1 MVEFLNELDHMNN
14 FFRRLPLTTKLLLLT
29 LFPILLIVYL
39 SIGIYQE
46 KTRSVQLIQGYIE
59 RISESADIAELISTL
74 QMERR
79 YSFAYALKKDMD
91 SREQMGA
98 QRLVTDLAIK
108 KLDQRNDST
117 LRNFE
122 DYTFL
127 KNLGGIRSAI
137 DSGTSQDVVMQY
149 YTTAIFRLNTLNVVV
164 PVGNNSYLNPVFNDL
179 VTQKIL
185 SEMTTYLGII
195 RSNFYNVLYTKK
207 NMVGTLYGLSGVFD
221 IYKSYEAELL
231 TKASPSFLEEYKSI
245 SQNTALRPT
254 MRYITKTF
262 QKFYFDSLY
271 DAETWWK
278 ISGEGT
284 DQLKNLQQDIIP
296 RVEASMNTIYNKEVL
311 GKQSALAFLVIAVLV
326 VFGIM
331 FYTTQVITQM
341 LTGLNEAA
349 QKIARGI
356 TGVQISNDSHDVIG
370 SLGESISK
378 IDAHNKQLAD
388 AADAIGKGNFNVP
401 FDPRSEDDVLGT
413 AIIRMK
419 DNLRR
424 FTMEIEKSKEQF
436 REVAD
441 SAPVMIWMTDENK
454 ECIFVNKGWLKF
466 TGKIKEQELGYGW
479 IEGMY
484 PDDYT
489 RCAEVFEDAF
499 MQRKEYSLEYR
510 FRREDGE
517 YRWVRETGIPRY
529 SAEGKF
535 EGYIGSCIDV
545 HETKMHE
552 QRKDDFIRMA
562 SHELK
567 TPVTSIKGYVQ
578 LLLTMFRDHETSN
591 ANISSQAI
599 QTSLSTIDKQ
609 IIKLNRLMSELL
621 DLSRIDSGKL
631 ELKMQN
637 FDLVDLVK
645 ETVDDVQQ
653 TTQHQILVNDKADC
667 RFFGDKDRI
676 GQVLLNLLTNA
687 VKYSPKTNS
696 IEVNI
701 NKPSQNIIS
710 ISVKDHGIGIDK
722 KDHEKIF
729 ERFYRVE
736 GKTEQTYPGFGI
748 GLFIASE
755 IINRHNGTISVESE
769 KSKGST
775 FTFTLPIAVN

>member
-1 MVEFLNELDHMNN
+1 MNN

-59 RISESADIAELISTL
+59 RISESADIADLISTL

-91 SREQMGA
+91 SREQMEA
-98 QRLVTDLAIK
+98 QRSATDLAIK

-122 DYTFL
+122 EYTFL
-127 KNLGGIRSAI
+127 KNLKGVRSAI

-149 YTTAIFRLNTLNVVV
+149 YTTAIFRLNTLNIVV

-231 TKASPSFLEEYKSI
+231 TKASPSFLEEYKRI

-254 MRYITKTF
+254 MRYITKSF

-278 ISGEGT
+278 VSGEGT

-356 TGVQISNDSHDVIG
+356 TGVPISNDSHDVIG

-401 FDPRSEDDVLGT
+401 FAPRSEDDVLGT

-466 TGKIKEQELGYGW
+466 TGKVKEQELGYGW

-484 PDDYT
+484 PDDYA
-489 RCAEVFEDAF
+489 RCSEVFEDAF
-499 MQRKEYSLEYR
+499 MQRREYSLEYR

-535 EGYIGSCIDV
+535 EGYIGSCMDV

-578 LLLTMFRDHETSN
+578 LLLTMFRDHDTSD

-599 QTSLSTIDKQ
+599 QTSLATIDKQ

-653 TTQHQILVNDKADC
+653 TTQHQILVKDKADC

-701 NKPSQNIIS
+701 YKPSQNIIS

>member
-1 MVEFLNELDHMNN
+1 MNN

-59 RISESADIAELISTL
+59 RISESADIADLISTL

-98 QRLVTDLAIK
+98 QRLTTDLAIK

-122 DYTFL
+122 EYTFL
-127 KNLGGIRSAI
+127 KNLKGVRSAI

-149 YTTAIFRLNTLNVVV
+149 YTTAIFRLNTLNIVV

-231 TKASPSFLEEYKSI
+231 TKASPSFLEEYKNI

-254 MRYITKTF
+254 MRYISKSF

-278 ISGEGT
+278 VSGEGT

-356 TGVQISNDSHDVIG
+356 TGVPISNDSHDVIG

-466 TGKIKEQELGYGW
+466 TGKVKEQELGYGW
-479 IEGMY
+479 IKGMY
-484 PDDYT
+484 PDDYA
-489 RCAEVFEDAF
+489 RCSEVFEDAF
-499 MQRKEYSLEYR
+499 MQRREYSLEYR

-578 LLLTMFRDHETSN
+578 LLLTMFRDDDTSN

-599 QTSLSTIDKQ
+599 QTSLATIDKQ

-701 NKPSQNIIS
+701 YKPSQNIIS

>member
-1 MVEFLNELDHMNN
+1 MNN

-29 LFPILLIVYL
+29 LVPILLIVYL
-39 SIGIYQE
+39 SIEIYHQ
-46 KTRSVQLIQGYIE
+46 KTRNVKLIQGYIE
-59 RISESADIAELISTL
+59 RIDESADIAELIASL
-74 QMERR
+74 QTECRH
-79 YSFAYALKKDMD
+79 SFAYALTRDIN
-91 SREQMGA
+91 SHTQMET

-122 DYTFL
+122 DYTSL
-127 KNLGGIRSAI
+127 KNLNGVRASI
-137 DSGTSQDVVMQY
+137 DSGTSQDIVMQY

-164 PVGNNSYLNPVFNDL
+164 PAGNNSYLKPVFNDL
-179 VTQKIL
+179 ITQKIL
-185 SEMTTYLGII
+185 SEMATYLGII
-195 RSNFYNVLYTKK
+195 RSNFYNVLYTRK
-207 NMVGTLYGLSGVFD
+207 NMVGILYGLSGIFD
-221 IYKSYEAELL
+221 LYKSYEIELL
-231 TKASPSFLEEYKSI
+231 TKASPPFLEEYKKV

-254 MRYITKTF
+254 MRYINKTF
-262 QKFYFDSLY
+262 QKSYFDSLY

-278 ISGEGT
+278 ISAAGI
-284 DQLKNLQQDIIP
+284 DQLKDIQQNIIK
-296 RVEASMNTIYNKEVL
+296 RVQASMNTVYNKEVM
-311 GKQSALAFLVIAVLV
+311 GQQSALALLIIAVLV
-326 VFGIM
+326 VFAIM
-331 FYTTQVITQM
+331 FYTTQVITHL

-356 TGVQISNDSHDVIG
+356 TGVEIKNVSHDVIG
-370 SLGESISK
+370 SLGESILK
-378 IDAHNKQLAD
+378 IDAHNKQLAE

-401 FDPRSEDDVLGT
+401 FDPRSADDVLGA

-419 DNLRR
+419 ENLRR

-454 ECIFVNKGWLKF
+454 QCNFVNKGWLNFSGRK
-466 TGKIKEQELGYGW
+466 KEQELGYGW
-479 IEGMY
+479 IEGMH

-489 RCAEVFEDAF
+489 RCAEVFDDAF
-499 MQRKEYSLEYR
+499 VQRREYSLEYR

-529 SAEGKF
+529 SAEGTF

-578 LLLTMFRDHETSN
+578 LLLTMFREHDLSKEGLYP
-591 ANISSQAI
+591 QAI

-637 FDLVDLVK
+637 FDLNDLVK
-645 ETVDDVQQ
+645 ETVDDLQQ
-653 TTQHQILVNDKADC
+653 TTKHQILVNNNADC
-667 RFFGDKDRI
+667 KLFGDKDRI
-676 GQVLLNLLTNA
+676 SQVLLNLLTNA
-687 VKYSPKTNS
+687 IKYSPKTDS
-696 IEVNI
+696 IEI
-701 NKPSQNIIS
+701 NVCRPSQSIVS
-710 ISVKDHGIGIDK
+710 ISVKDNGIGIDK

-769 KSKGST
+769 KSKGAT
-775 FTFTLPIAVN
+775 FTFTLPVAKN

>member
-1 MVEFLNELDHMNN
+1 MNN
-14 FFRRLPLTTKLLLLT
+14 FFTRLPLTIKLLLLT

-39 SIGIYQE
+39 SVGTYRE
-46 KTRSVQLIQGYIE
+46 KTRNVQLIHGYIE
-59 RISESADIAELISTL
+59 RIDESADIADLIGSL
-74 QMERR
+74 QIERR
-79 YSFAYALKKDMD
+79 HSFAFTLKKDQD
-91 SREQMGA
+91 SRAQMQD
-98 QRLVTDLAIK
+98 QRRVTDLAIN
-108 KLDQRNDST
+108 KLDRRNDST
-117 LRNFE
+117 LKNFK
-122 DYTFL
+122 DYTSL
-127 KNLGGIRSAI
+127 KNLDGIRFAI
-137 DSGTSQDVVMQY
+137 DRGTSQDAVMQY

-164 PVGNNSYLNPVFNDL
+164 PVANNPYLKPVFTDL
-179 VTQKIL
+179 STQKIL
-185 SEMTTYLGII
+185 SEMVTYLGII

-207 NMVGTLYGLSGVFD
+207 NMVGTLYGLSGIFD
-221 IYKSYEAELL
+221 IYKSYETELL
-231 TKASPSFLEEYKSI
+231 TKASPPLLDEYKKI

-254 MRYITKTF
+254 MSYINKTF

-271 DAETWWK
+271 DAETWWR
-278 ISGEGT
+278 ISADGT
-284 DQLKNLQQDIIP
+284 DELKNLQQGIIQ
-296 RVEASMNTIYNKEVL
+296 RIQATMNTVYNNEVISQ
-311 GKQSALAFLVIAVLV
+311 QSTLALLIIAVLV
-326 VFGIM
+326 VFAIM
-331 FYTTQVITQM
+331 FYTTQIITQM

-356 TGVQISNDSHDVIG
+356 TGVEIRNVSHDVIG

-401 FDPRSEDDVLGT
+401 FDPRSEDDVLGI

-454 ECIFVNKGWLKF
+454 QCNFVNKGWLKF
-466 TGKIKEQELGYGW
+466 TGRKKDEELGYGW

-484 PDDYT
+484 PDDYI

-499 MQRKEYSLEYR
+499 TQRKEYSLEYR

-517 YRWVRETGIPRY
+517 YRWVRETGLPRY
-529 SAEGKF
+529 SAEAKF
-535 EGYIGSCIDV
+535 EGFIGSCIDIQD
-545 HETKMHE
+545 TKMHE

-578 LLLTMFRDHETSN
+578 LLLTMFRDYEEN
-591 ANISSQAI
+591 KENISPQTI

-609 IIKLNRLMSELL
+609 IVKLNRLMSELL

-637 FDLVDLVK
+637 FDLNDLVK

-653 TTQHQILVNDKADC
+653 TTAHVILVNNKADC
-667 RFFGDKDRI
+667 QLFGDKDRI
-676 GQVLLNLLTNA
+676 AQVLLNLLTNA
-687 VKYSPKTNS
+687 IKYSPKTNS
-696 IEVNI
+696 IEVSVY
-701 NKPSQNIIS
+701 KPSQNIIS
-710 ISVKDHGIGIDK
+710 ISVSDQGIGIDK
-722 KDHEKIF
+722 KDHERIF

-755 IINRHNGTISVESE
+755 IVSRHNGTIYVESE

-775 FTFTLPIAVN
+775 FTFTLPVSAS

>member
-1 MVEFLNELDHMNN
+1 MNN

-29 LFPILLIVYL
+29 LVPILLIVYL
-39 SIGIYQE
+39 SIGIYHD
-46 KTRSVQLIQGYIE
+46 KTRNVQLIQGYIE
-59 RISESADIAELISTL
+59 RIDESADIAELIGSL
-74 QMERR
+74 QTERR
-79 YSFAYALKKDMD
+79 HSFAYAIKKDLNSRAQMD
-91 SREQMGA
+91 A

-117 LRNFE
+117 LRNFK
-122 DYTFL
+122 DFTFL
-127 KNLGGIRSAI
+127 SNLGGIRSAI

-164 PVGNNSYLNPVFNDL
+164 PISNNTYLKPVFNDL

-185 SEMTTYLGII
+185 SEMVTYLGII

-207 NMVGTLYGLSGVFD
+207 NMVGTLYSLSGIFD
-221 IYKSYEAELL
+221 IYKSYETELL
-231 TKASPSFLEEYKSI
+231 AKASPPFLEEYKKI
-245 SQNTALRPT
+245 SQNTSLRPT
-254 MRYITKTF
+254 MRYIVKTF
-262 QKFYFDSLY
+262 QRFYFDSLY

-278 ISGEGT
+278 LSGDGT
-284 DQLKNLQQDIIP
+284 DQLKNLQQKIIQ
-296 RVEASMNTIYNKEVL
+296 RVQASMNKVYNKEVVSQ
-311 GKQSALAFLVIAVLV
+311 QSALALLIIAVLV
-326 VFGIM
+326 VFAIM

-349 QKIARGI
+349 KKIARGI
-356 TGVQISNDSHDVIG
+356 TGVQITNVSRDVIG
-370 SLGESISK
+370 SLGESIST
-378 IDAHNKQLAD
+378 IDVHNKQLAD
-388 AADAIGKGNFNVP
+388 AAEAIGKGNFNIP
-401 FDPRSEDDVLGT
+401 FHPRSEDDVLGA

-424 FTMEIEKSKEQF
+424 FTMEIEKRKEQF

-454 ECIFVNKGWLKF
+454 QCNFVNKGWLRF
-466 TGKIKEQELGYGW
+466 TGRQKEQELGYGW
-479 IEGMY
+479 IEGMH

-489 RCAEVFEDAF
+489 RCSEVFEDAF
-499 MQRKEYSLEYR
+499 TRRREYSLEYR
-510 FRREDGE
+510 FRRDDGA

-535 EGYIGSCIDV
+535 EGFIGSCIDV

-578 LLLTMFRDHETSN
+578 LLLTMFRDYETSN
-591 ANISSQAI
+591 ATISSKTI

-631 ELKMQN
+631 ELKMQK

-653 TTQHQILVNDKADC
+653 TTKHQIVVNNKTDC
-667 RFFGDKDRI
+667 KFFGDKDRI

-687 VKYSPKTNS
+687 IKYSPKTNS
-696 IEVNI
+696 IEIDVYQ
-701 NKPSQNIIS
+701 PAQNTVS
-710 ISVKDHGIGIDK
+710 ISVTDHGIGIDK

-755 IINRHNGTISVESE
+755 IISRHNGTISVQSE

-775 FTFTLPIAVN
+775 FTFNLPIAAS

>member
-1 MVEFLNELDHMNN
+1 MNN

-39 SIGIYQE
+39 SIGIYRD
-46 KTRSVQLIQGYIE
+46 KTRNVELIQGYIE
-59 RISESADIAELISTL
+59 RIDESADIAELIASL
-74 QMERR
+74 QTERR

-91 SREQMGA
+91 SRTEMDA

-108 KLDQRNDST
+108 KLDQRKDSI
-117 LRNFE
+117 LNNFE
-122 DYTFL
+122 DYTSL
-127 KNLGGIRSAI
+127 RNLDGVRSAI

-164 PVGNNSYLNPVFNDL
+164 PISNNRYLKPVFNDL

-185 SEMTTYLGII
+185 SEMVTYLGII

-207 NMVGTLYGLSGVFD
+207 NMVGTLSGLSGIFD
-221 IYKSYEAELL
+221 IYKSYEIELL
-231 TKASPSFLEEYKSI
+231 AKASPPFLEEYKRT
-245 SQNTALRPT
+245 SQNTTLRPT

-271 DAETWWK
+271 DAETWWR
-278 ISGEGT
+278 SPVTGT
-284 DQLKNLQQDIIP
+284 DQLKEPSARHNSA
-296 RVEASMNTIYNKEVL
+296 RASEYEHDLNKAVL
-311 GKQSALAFLVIAVLV
+311 SKQSALAFLAIAVVV

-331 FYTTQVITQM
+331 LYTTQVITQM

-349 QKIARGI
+349 QKISRGI
-356 TGVQISNDSHDVIG
+356 TGVPITNVSRDVIG
-370 SLGESISK
+370 SLGESIAK

-401 FDPRSEDDVLGT
+401 FNPRSEDDVLGA

-441 SAPVMIWMTDENK
+441 SAPVMIWMTDEHKQCN
-454 ECIFVNKGWLKF
+454 FVNKGWLKF
-466 TGKIKEQELGYGW
+466 TGRKKEEELGYGW
-479 IEGMY
+479 IEGMH

-489 RCAEVFEDAF
+489 RCSEVFEDAF
-499 MQRKEYSLEYR
+499 SHRREYSLEYR

-529 SAEGKF
+529 SAEAKF
-535 EGYIGSCIDV
+535 EGFIGSCIDV

-578 LLLTMFRDHETSN
+578 LLLTMFRDYKGDKE
-591 ANISSQAI
+591 NISSETI

-637 FDLVDLVK
+637 FDVNDLVR
-645 ETVDDVQQ
+645 ETVDDLRQ
-653 TTQHQILVNDKADC
+653 TTRHEIFIKNNADC
-667 RFFGDKDRI
+667 KLFGDKDRI

-687 VKYSPKTNS
+687 IKYSPKTNS
-696 IEVNI
+696 IEVDVRQ
-701 NKPSQNIIS
+701 PSQI
-710 ISVKDHGIGIDK
+710 
-722 KDHEKIF
+722 
-729 ERFYRVE
+729 
-736 GKTEQTYPGFGI
+736 
-748 GLFIASE
+748 
-755 IINRHNGTISVESE
+755 
-769 KSKGST
+769 
-775 FTFTLPIAVN
+775 

>member
-1 MVEFLNELDHMNN
+1 MNN

-39 SIGIYQE
+39 SIGIYHE
-46 KTRSVQLIQGYIE
+46 KTRNVQLIQGYIE
-59 RISESADIAELISTL
+59 RIDESADIADLIGSL
-74 QMERR
+74 QTERR
-79 YSFAYALKKDMD
+79 YSFAYALKKDFD
-91 SREQMGA
+91 SRTQMEA
-98 QRLVTDLAIK
+98 QRPITDLAIR
-108 KLDQRNDST
+108 KLDQRNDSA

-122 DYTFL
+122 DYTSL
-127 KNLGGIRSAI
+127 RNISGVRSAI
-137 DSGTSQDVVMQY
+137 DRGTSQDVVMQY
-149 YTTAIFRLNTLNVVV
+149 FTTAIFRLNTLSAVV
-164 PVGNNSYLNPVFNDL
+164 PVSNNRYLKPVFNDL
-179 VTQKIL
+179 VTQQIL
-185 SEMTTYLGII
+185 SEMATYLGII
-195 RSNFYNVLYTKK
+195 RSNFYNVLYTKN

-221 IYKSYEAELL
+221 IYKSYETELL
-231 TKASPSFLEEYKSI
+231 TKASPSLLQEYNKA

-254 MRYITKTF
+254 MRYIIKTF
-262 QKFYFDSLY
+262 QKLHFDSLY

-278 ISGEGT
+278 ISADGT
-284 DQLKNLQQDIIP
+284 DQLKNLQQGLLR
-296 RVEASMNTIYNKEVL
+296 RVKASMNVIYNKEVL
-311 GKQSALAFLVIAVLV
+311 GKQSTLAFLVIAVVV

-331 FYTTQVITQM
+331 LYTTQVITQM
-341 LTGLNEAA
+341 LSGLNEAA

-356 TGVQISNDSHDVIG
+356 TGVPINNVSHDVIG
-370 SLGESISK
+370 SLGQSIAK
-378 IDAHNKQLAD
+378 IDTHNKQLAD

-401 FDPRSEDDVLGT
+401 FEPRSEVDVLGT

-454 ECIFVNKGWLKF
+454 QCNFVNKGWLRF
-466 TGKIKEQELGYGW
+466 TGRKKEEELGYGW
-479 IEGMY
+479 IEGMH
-484 PDDYT
+484 PDDYA
-489 RCAEVFEDAF
+489 RCSEVFEDAF
-499 MQRKEYSLEYR
+499 THRREYSLEYR
-510 FRREDGE
+510 FRREDGQ

-529 SAEGKF
+529 SAEGTF

-578 LLLTMFRDHETSN
+578 LLLSMFRDYDLSKE
-591 ANISSQAI
+591 NISSQTI

-621 DLSRIDSGKL
+621 DLSRIDSDKL

-637 FDLVDLVK
+637 FDLNDLVK
-645 ETVDDVQQ
+645 ETVDDVKQ
-653 TTQHQILVNDKADC
+653 TTRHEILINNRADC
-667 RFFGDKDRI
+667 RLFGDKDRI

-687 VKYSPKTNS
+687 IKYSPKTNS
-696 IEVNI
+696 IEVNVYQ
-701 NKPSQNIIS
+701 PSPHIIS

-755 IINRHNGTISVESE
+755 IVSRHNGTISVESE

-775 FTFTLPIAVN
+775 FTFTLPVAAN

>member
-1 MVEFLNELDHMNN
+1 MNN

-39 SIGIYQE
+39 SIGIYRD
-46 KTRSVQLIQGYIE
+46 KTKNVELIQGYIE
-59 RISESADIAELISTL
+59 RIDESADIADLIGSL

-79 YSFAYALKKDMD
+79 HSFAFALKKDSVSRTEMD
-91 SREQMGA
+91 A

-108 KLDQRNDST
+108 KLDQRNDSI

-122 DYTFL
+122 DYTSL
-127 KNLGGIRSAI
+127 RNLEGVRSAI
-137 DSGTSQDVVMQY
+137 DRGTSQDVVMQY
-149 YTTAIFRLNTLNVVV
+149 YTTTIFRLNTLNVVL
-164 PVGNNSYLNPVFNDL
+164 PVSNNMYLKPVFNDL

-185 SEMTTYLGII
+185 SEMVTYLGII

-207 NMVGTLYGLSGVFD
+207 NMVGTLYGLSGIFD
-221 IYKSYEAELL
+221 IYKSYEIELL
-231 TKASPSFLEEYKSI
+231 TKASRPVVDEYKRA

-254 MRYITKTF
+254 MRYTTKTF

-271 DAETWWK
+271 DAETWWR
-278 ISGEGT
+278 ISGDGI
-284 DQLKNLQQDIIP
+284 DQLKSLQQDIIR
-296 RVEASMNTIYNKEVL
+296 RVQASMNAIYNKEVL
-311 GKQSALAFLVIAVLV
+311 RKQSALAFLAIAVVV

-331 FYTTQVITQM
+331 LYTTQVITGM
-341 LTGLNEAA
+341 LSGLNEAA

-356 TGVQISNDSHDVIG
+356 TGVPIKNVSPDVIG

-401 FDPRSEDDVLGT
+401 FDPRSEDDVLGA

-441 SAPVMIWMTDENK
+441 SAPVMIWMTDELKQCN
-454 ECIFVNKGWLKF
+454 FVNKGWLKF
-466 TGKIKEQELGYGW
+466 TGRKKDEELGYGW
-479 IEGMY
+479 IEGMH
-484 PDDYT
+484 PDDYM
-489 RCAEVFEDAF
+489 RCFEVFEDAF
-499 MQRKEYSLEYR
+499 SQRREYSLEYR

-529 SAEGKF
+529 SAEAKF
-535 EGYIGSCIDV
+535 EGFIGSCIDI

-578 LLLTMFRDHETSN
+578 LLLTMFRDYDAN
-591 ANISSQAI
+591 KKNISSHTI

-637 FDLVDLVK
+637 FDVNDLVK
-645 ETVDDVQQ
+645 ETVDDVRQ
-653 TTQHQILVNDKADC
+653 TTRHEILIKNSADC
-667 RFFGDKDRI
+667 KLFGDKDRI

-687 VKYSPKTNS
+687 IKYSPRTNS
-696 IEVNI
+696 IEVDVHQ
-701 NKPSQNIIS
+701 PSQKIIS
-710 ISVKDHGIGIDK
+710 ISVRDHGIGIDK

-755 IINRHNGTISVESE
+755 IINRHNGTIWVESE

-775 FTFTLPIAVN
+775 FTFTLPVTES

>member
-1 MVEFLNELDHMNN
+1 MNN
-14 FFRRLPLTTKLLLLT
+14 FFKQLPLTTKLLLLT

-39 SIGIYQE
+39 SIEIYHQ
-46 KTRSVQLIQGYIE
+46 KTRNVQLIRGYIE
-59 RISESADIAELISTL
+59 RIDESADIAELISSL
-74 QMERR
+74 QTERR

-91 SREQMGA
+91 SHIQMEA

-108 KLDQRNDST
+108 KLNNRNDST

-122 DYTFL
+122 EYTSL
-127 KNLGGIRSAI
+127 KNLDGIRSAI
-137 DSGTSQDVVMQY
+137 DSGTSQEVVMQY

-164 PVGNNSYLNPVFNDL
+164 PIGNNSYLKPVYNDL

-185 SEMTTYLGII
+185 SEMVTYLGFI
-195 RSNFYNVLYTKK
+195 RASFYNVLYTKK
-207 NMVGTLYGLSGVFD
+207 NMVGALYGLSGIFD
-221 IYKSYEAELL
+221 IYKSYEKELL
-231 TKASPSFLEEYKSI
+231 AKGSPAFLEDYRKL

-254 MRYITKTF
+254 MRYINKTF

-278 ISGEGT
+278 ISAAGT
-284 DQLKNLQQDIIP
+284 DELKNLQQDIIK
-296 RVEASMNTIYNKEVL
+296 RVRLGMNKVYSKEVVSQ
-311 GKQSALAFLVIAVLV
+311 QSTLALLIIAVLV
-326 VFGIM
+326 VFAIM
-331 FYTTQVITQM
+331 FYTTQVITHM

-349 QKIARGI
+349 QKISRGI
-356 TGVQISNDSHDVIG
+356 TGVQLTNVSDDVIG

-388 AADAIGKGNFNVP
+388 AADAIGKGNFNTP
-401 FDPRSEDDVLGT
+401 FEPRSKDDVLGT

-454 ECIFVNKGWLKF
+454 QCNFVNKGWLKF
-466 TGKIKEQELGYGW
+466 TGRKKEQELGYGW
-479 IEGMY
+479 IEGMH

-489 RCAEVFEDAF
+489 RCSEVFEDAF
-499 MQRKEYSLEYR
+499 SRRREYSLEYR

-529 SAEGKF
+529 SVEGKF

-578 LLLTMFRDHETSN
+578 LLLAMFREHDVNKE
-591 ANISSQAI
+591 NIPAQDI
-599 QTSLSTIDKQ
+599 QISLTTIDKQ

-637 FDLVDLVK
+637 FDLNDLVK

-653 TTQHQILVNDKADC
+653 MTKHEILLDNKADC
-667 RFFGDKDRI
+667 KLFGDKDRI
-676 GQVLLNLLTNA
+676 GQVLSNLLTNA
-687 VKYSPKTNS
+687 IKYSPKTNS
-696 IEVNI
+696 IEVNVYQ
-701 NKPSQNIIS
+701 PSQNIIS

-755 IINRHNGTISVESE
+755 IVNRHNGTISVESE

-775 FTFTLPIAVN
+775 FTFTLPIAVS

>member
-1 MVEFLNELDHMNN
+1 
-14 FFRRLPLTTKLLLLT
+14 
-29 LFPILLIVYL
+29 
-39 SIGIYQE
+39 
-46 KTRSVQLIQGYIE
+46 
-59 RISESADIAELISTL
+59 
-74 QMERR
+74 
-79 YSFAYALKKDMD
+79 
-91 SREQMGA
+91 
-98 QRLVTDLAIK
+98 
-108 KLDQRNDST
+108 
-117 LRNFE
+117 
-122 DYTFL
+122 
-127 KNLGGIRSAI
+127 
-137 DSGTSQDVVMQY
+137 
-149 YTTAIFRLNTLNVVV
+149 
-164 PVGNNSYLNPVFNDL
+164 
-179 VTQKIL
+179 
-185 SEMTTYLGII
+185 
-195 RSNFYNVLYTKK
+195 
-207 NMVGTLYGLSGVFD
+207 
-221 IYKSYEAELL
+221 
-231 TKASPSFLEEYKSI
+231 
-245 SQNTALRPT
+245 
-254 MRYITKTF
+254 
-262 QKFYFDSLY
+262 
-271 DAETWWK
+271 
-278 ISGEGT
+278 
-284 DQLKNLQQDIIP
+284 
-296 RVEASMNTIYNKEVL
+296 
-311 GKQSALAFLVIAVLV
+311 
-326 VFGIM
+326 
-331 FYTTQVITQM
+331 
-341 LTGLNEAA
+341 
-349 QKIARGI
+349 
-356 TGVQISNDSHDVIG
+356 
-370 SLGESISK
+370 
-378 IDAHNKQLAD
+378 
-388 AADAIGKGNFNVP
+388 
-401 FDPRSEDDVLGT
+401 
-413 AIIRMK
+413 
-419 DNLRR
+419 
-424 FTMEIEKSKEQF
+424 
-436 REVAD
+436 
-441 SAPVMIWMTDENK
+441 MTDENK

-489 RCAEVFEDAF
+489 RCAEVFDDAF

-578 LLLTMFRDHETSN
+578 LLLTMFRDYDTSN

-599 QTSLSTIDKQ
+599 QISLSTIDKQ
-609 IIKLNRLMSELL
+609 ILKLNRLMSELL

-653 TTQHQILVNDKADC
+653 TTNHQILVNDKADC

-701 NKPSQNIIS
+701 YKPSQNIIS

>member
-1 MVEFLNELDHMNN
+1 MNN

-29 LFPILLIVYL
+29 LVPILLIVYL
-39 SIGIYQE
+39 SIEIYHQ
-46 KTRSVQLIQGYIE
+46 KTRNVQLIQGYIE
-59 RISESADIAELISTL
+59 RIDESADIAELIASL
-74 QMERR
+74 QTECRH
-79 YSFAYALKKDMD
+79 SFAYALTRDID
-91 SREQMGA
+91 SHTQMET

-122 DYTFL
+122 DYTSL
-127 KNLGGIRSAI
+127 KNLNGVRAAI
-137 DSGTSQDVVMQY
+137 DRGTSQDIVMQY

-164 PVGNNSYLNPVFNDL
+164 PAGNNSYLKPVFNDL
-179 VTQKIL
+179 ITQKIL
-185 SEMTTYLGII
+185 SEMATYLGII
-195 RSNFYNVLYTKK
+195 RSNFYNVLYTRK
-207 NMVGTLYGLSGVFD
+207 NIVGILYGLSGIFD
-221 IYKSYEAELL
+221 LYKSYEIELL
-231 TKASPSFLEEYKSI
+231 TKASPPFLEEYKKV

-254 MRYITKTF
+254 MRYINKTF
-262 QKFYFDSLY
+262 QKSYFDSLY

-278 ISGEGT
+278 ISAAGI
-284 DQLKNLQQDIIP
+284 DQLKDIQQNIIK
-296 RVEASMNTIYNKEVL
+296 RVQASMNTVYNKEVM
-311 GKQSALAFLVIAVLV
+311 GQQSALALLIIAVLV
-326 VFGIM
+326 VFAIM
-331 FYTTQVITQM
+331 FYTTQVITHL

-356 TGVQISNDSHDVIG
+356 TGVEIKNVSHDVIG
-370 SLGESISK
+370 SLGESILK
-378 IDAHNKQLAD
+378 IDAHNKQLAE

-401 FDPRSEDDVLGT
+401 FDPRSADDVLGA

-419 DNLRR
+419 ENLRR

-454 ECIFVNKGWLKF
+454 QCNFVNKGWLNFSGRK
-466 TGKIKEQELGYGW
+466 KEQELGYGW
-479 IEGMY
+479 IEGMH

-489 RCAEVFEDAF
+489 RCAEVFDDAF
-499 MQRKEYSLEYR
+499 VQRREYSLEYR

-517 YRWVRETGIPRY
+517 YRWVRETVIPRY
-529 SAEGKF
+529 SAEGTF

-578 LLLTMFRDHETSN
+578 LLLTMFREHDLSKEGLYP
-591 ANISSQAI
+591 QAI

-637 FDLVDLVK
+637 FDLNDLVK
-645 ETVDDVQQ
+645 ETVDDLQQ
-653 TTQHQILVNDKADC
+653 TTKHQILVNNNADC
-667 RFFGDKDRI
+667 KLFGDKDRI
-676 GQVLLNLLTNA
+676 SQVLLNLLTNA
-687 VKYSPKTNS
+687 IKYSPKTDS
-696 IEVNI
+696 IEI
-701 NKPSQNIIS
+701 NVCRPSQSIVS
-710 ISVKDHGIGIDK
+710 ISVKDNGIGIDK

-769 KSKGST
+769 KSKGAT
-775 FTFTLPIAVN
+775 FTFTLPVAKN

>member
-1 MVEFLNELDHMNN
+1 MNN

-29 LFPILLIVYL
+29 LVPILLIVYL
-39 SIGIYQE
+39 SIEIYHQ
-46 KTRSVQLIQGYIE
+46 KTRNVQLIQGYIE
-59 RISESADIAELISTL
+59 RIDESADIAELIASL
-74 QMERR
+74 QTECRH
-79 YSFAYALKKDMD
+79 SFAYALTRDID
-91 SREQMGA
+91 SHTQMET

-122 DYTFL
+122 DYTSL
-127 KNLGGIRSAI
+127 KNLNGVRAAI
-137 DSGTSQDVVMQY
+137 DRGTSQDIVMQY

-164 PVGNNSYLNPVFNDL
+164 PAGNNSYLKPVFNDL
-179 VTQKIL
+179 ITQKIL
-185 SEMTTYLGII
+185 SEMATYLGII
-195 RSNFYNVLYTKK
+195 RSNFYNVLYTRK
-207 NMVGTLYGLSGVFD
+207 NMVGILYGLSGIFD
-221 IYKSYEAELL
+221 LYKSYEIELL
-231 TKASPSFLEEYKSI
+231 TKASPPFLEEYKKV

-254 MRYITKTF
+254 MRYINKTF
-262 QKFYFDSLY
+262 QKSYFDSLY

-278 ISGEGT
+278 ISAAGI
-284 DQLKNLQQDIIP
+284 DQLKDIQQNIIK
-296 RVEASMNTIYNKEVL
+296 RVQASMNTVYNKEVM
-311 GKQSALAFLVIAVLV
+311 GQQSALALLIIAVLV
-326 VFGIM
+326 VFAIM
-331 FYTTQVITQM
+331 FYTTQVITHL

-356 TGVQISNDSHDVIG
+356 TGVEIKNVSHDVIG
-370 SLGESISK
+370 SLGESILK
-378 IDAHNKQLAD
+378 IDAHNKQLAE

-401 FDPRSEDDVLGT
+401 FDPRSADDVLGA

-419 DNLRR
+419 ENLRR

-454 ECIFVNKGWLKF
+454 QCNFVNKGWLNFSGRK
-466 TGKIKEQELGYGW
+466 KEQELGYGW
-479 IEGMY
+479 IEGMH

-489 RCAEVFEDAF
+489 RCAEVFDDAF
-499 MQRKEYSLEYR
+499 VQRREYSLEYR

-529 SAEGKF
+529 SAEGTF

-578 LLLTMFRDHETSN
+578 LLLTMFREHDLSKEGLYP
-591 ANISSQAI
+591 QAI

-637 FDLVDLVK
+637 FDLNDLVK
-645 ETVDDVQQ
+645 ETVDDLQQ
-653 TTQHQILVNDKADC
+653 TTKHQILVNNNADC
-667 RFFGDKDRI
+667 KLFGDKDRI
-676 GQVLLNLLTNA
+676 SQVLLNLLTNA
-687 VKYSPKTNS
+687 IKYSPKTDS
-696 IEVNI
+696 IEI
-701 NKPSQNIIS
+701 NVCRPSQSIVS
-710 ISVKDHGIGIDK
+710 ISVKDNGIGIDK

-769 KSKGST
+769 KSKGAT
-775 FTFTLPIAVN
+775 FTFTLPVAKN

>member
-1 MVEFLNELDHMNN
+1 MNN

-29 LFPILLIVYL
+29 LVPILLIVYL
-39 SIGIYQE
+39 SIEIYHQ
-46 KTRSVQLIQGYIE
+46 KTRNVQLIQGYIE
-59 RISESADIAELISTL
+59 RIDESADIAELIASL
-74 QMERR
+74 QTECRH
-79 YSFAYALKKDMD
+79 SFAYALTRDIN
-91 SREQMGA
+91 SHTQMET

-122 DYTFL
+122 DYTSL
-127 KNLGGIRSAI
+127 KNLNGVRASI
-137 DSGTSQDVVMQY
+137 DSGTSQDIVMQY

-164 PVGNNSYLNPVFNDL
+164 PAGNNSYLKPVFNDL
-179 VTQKIL
+179 ITQKIL
-185 SEMTTYLGII
+185 SEMATYLGII
-195 RSNFYNVLYTKK
+195 RSNFYNVLYTRK
-207 NMVGTLYGLSGVFD
+207 NMVGILYGLSGIFD
-221 IYKSYEAELL
+221 LYKSYEIELL
-231 TKASPSFLEEYKSI
+231 TKASPPFLEEYKKV

-254 MRYITKTF
+254 MRYINKTF
-262 QKFYFDSLY
+262 QKSYFDSLY

-278 ISGEGT
+278 ISAAGI
-284 DQLKNLQQDIIP
+284 DQLKDLQQNIIK
-296 RVEASMNTIYNKEVL
+296 RVQASMNTVYNKEVM
-311 GKQSALAFLVIAVLV
+311 GQQSALALLIIAVLV
-326 VFGIM
+326 VFAIM
-331 FYTTQVITQM
+331 FYTTQVITHL

-356 TGVQISNDSHDVIG
+356 TGVEIKNVSHDVIG
-370 SLGESISK
+370 SLGESILK
-378 IDAHNKQLAD
+378 IDAHNKQLAE

-401 FDPRSEDDVLGT
+401 FDPRSADDVLGA

-419 DNLRR
+419 ENLRR

-454 ECIFVNKGWLKF
+454 QCNFVNKGWLNFSGRK
-466 TGKIKEQELGYGW
+466 KEQELGYGW
-479 IEGMY
+479 IEGMH

-489 RCAEVFEDAF
+489 RCAEVFDDAF
-499 MQRKEYSLEYR
+499 VQRREYSLEYR

-529 SAEGKF
+529 SAEGTF

-578 LLLTMFRDHETSN
+578 LLLTMFREHDLSKEGLYP
-591 ANISSQAI
+591 QAI

-637 FDLVDLVK
+637 FDLNDLVK
-645 ETVDDVQQ
+645 ETVDDLQQ
-653 TTQHQILVNDKADC
+653 TTKHQILVNNNADC
-667 RFFGDKDRI
+667 KLFGDKDRI
-676 GQVLLNLLTNA
+676 SQVLLNLLTNA
-687 VKYSPKTNS
+687 IKYSPKTDS
-696 IEVNI
+696 IEI
-701 NKPSQNIIS
+701 NVCRPSQSIVS
-710 ISVKDHGIGIDK
+710 ISVKDNGIGIDK

-769 KSKGST
+769 KSKGAT
-775 FTFTLPIAVN
+775 FTFTLPVAKN

>member
-1 MVEFLNELDHMNN
+1 M
-14 FFRRLPLTTKLLLLT
+14 
-29 LFPILLIVYL
+29 
-39 SIGIYQE
+39 
-46 KTRSVQLIQGYIE
+46 
-59 RISESADIAELISTL
+59 
-74 QMERR
+74 
-79 YSFAYALKKDMD
+79 
-91 SREQMGA
+91 
-98 QRLVTDLAIK
+98 
-108 KLDQRNDST
+108 
-117 LRNFE
+117 
-122 DYTFL
+122 
-127 KNLGGIRSAI
+127 
-137 DSGTSQDVVMQY
+137 
-149 YTTAIFRLNTLNVVV
+149 
-164 PVGNNSYLNPVFNDL
+164 
-179 VTQKIL
+179 
-185 SEMTTYLGII
+185 
-195 RSNFYNVLYTKK
+195 
-207 NMVGTLYGLSGVFD
+207 
-221 IYKSYEAELL
+221 
-231 TKASPSFLEEYKSI
+231 TKAPPPFLEEYKRTL
-245 SQNTALRPT
+245 QNTALRPT
-254 MRYITKTF
+254 IRYIANTF
-262 QKFYFDSLY
+262 QKFHFDSLY
-271 DAETWWK
+271 DAETCGNFPARNGPIEK
-278 ISGEGT
+278 SSAGHNYTGT
-284 DQLKNLQQDIIP
+284 AN
-296 RVEASMNTIYNKEVL
+296 MNTIYNREVL
-311 GKQSALAFLVIAVLV
+311 GKQSALALLVIAVLV

-356 TGVQISNDSHDVIG
+356 TGVEIENVSQDVIG
-370 SLGESISK
+370 SLGESIAK

-466 TGKIKEQELGYGW
+466 TGKVQQQELGYGW
-479 IEGMY
+479 IEGIY
-484 PDDYT
+484 PDDFT
-489 RCAEVFEDAF
+489 KCSEVFEDAF
-499 MQRKEYSLEYR
+499 IQRREYSLEYR

-517 YRWVRETGIPRY
+517 YRWLRETGIPRY

-578 LLLTMFRDHETSN
+578 LLLAMFQDYETSKEKLPPHSIR
-591 ANISSQAI
+591 A
-599 QTSLSTIDKQ
+599 SLSTIDKQ

-631 ELKMQN
+631 ELKMQK
-637 FDLVDLVK
+637 FDLIDLVK

-653 TTQHQILVNDKADC
+653 TTRHHILVNDSADC
-667 RFFGDKDRI
+667 KFFGDKDRI

-687 VKYSPKTNS
+687 IKYSPKTNS

-701 NKPSQNIIS
+701 YQSSQNKIS
-710 ISVKDHGIGIDK
+710 ISVKDQGIGIDK

>member
-1 MVEFLNELDHMNN
+1 MNN

-29 LFPILLIVYL
+29 LVPILLIVYL
-39 SIGIYQE
+39 SIEIYHQ
-46 KTRSVQLIQGYIE
+46 KTRNVKLIQGYIE
-59 RISESADIAELISTL
+59 RIDESADIAELIASL
-74 QMERR
+74 QTECRH
-79 YSFAYALKKDMD
+79 SFAYALTRDID
-91 SREQMGA
+91 SHTQMET

-122 DYTFL
+122 DYTSL
-127 KNLGGIRSAI
+127 KNLNGVRAAI
-137 DSGTSQDVVMQY
+137 DRGTSQDIVMQY

-164 PVGNNSYLNPVFNDL
+164 PAGNNSYLKPVFNDL
-179 VTQKIL
+179 ITQKIL
-185 SEMTTYLGII
+185 SEMATYLGII
-195 RSNFYNVLYTKK
+195 RSNFYNVLYTRK
-207 NMVGTLYGLSGVFD
+207 NMVGILYGLSGIFD
-221 IYKSYEAELL
+221 LYKSYEIELL
-231 TKASPSFLEEYKSI
+231 TKASPPFLEEYKKV

-254 MRYITKTF
+254 MRYINKTF
-262 QKFYFDSLY
+262 QKSYFDSLY

-278 ISGEGT
+278 ISAEGI
-284 DQLKNLQQDIIP
+284 DQLKDLQQNIIK
-296 RVEASMNTIYNKEVL
+296 RVQASMNTVYNKEVM
-311 GKQSALAFLVIAVLV
+311 GQQSALALLIIAVLV
-326 VFGIM
+326 VFAIM
-331 FYTTQVITQM
+331 FYTTQVITHL

-356 TGVQISNDSHDVIG
+356 TGVEIKNVSHDVIG
-370 SLGESISK
+370 SLGESILK
-378 IDAHNKQLAD
+378 IDAHNKQLAE

-401 FDPRSEDDVLGT
+401 FDPRSADDVLGA

-419 DNLRR
+419 ENLRR

-454 ECIFVNKGWLKF
+454 QCNFVNKGWLNFSGRK
-466 TGKIKEQELGYGW
+466 KEQELGYGW
-479 IEGMY
+479 IEGMH

-489 RCAEVFEDAF
+489 RCAEVFDDAF
-499 MQRKEYSLEYR
+499 VQRREYSLEYR

-529 SAEGKF
+529 SAEGTF

-578 LLLTMFRDHETSN
+578 LLLTMFREHDLSKEGLYP
-591 ANISSQAI
+591 QAI

-637 FDLVDLVK
+637 FDLNDLVK
-645 ETVDDVQQ
+645 ETVDDLQQ
-653 TTQHQILVNDKADC
+653 TTKHQILVNNNADC
-667 RFFGDKDRI
+667 KLFGDKDRI
-676 GQVLLNLLTNA
+676 SQVLLNLLTNA
-687 VKYSPKTNS
+687 IKYSPKTDS
-696 IEVNI
+696 IEI
-701 NKPSQNIIS
+701 NVCRPSQSIVS
-710 ISVKDHGIGIDK
+710 ISVKDNGIGIDK

-769 KSKGST
+769 KSKGAT
-775 FTFTLPIAVN
+775 FTFTLPVAKN

>member
-1 MVEFLNELDHMNN
+1 MNN

-39 SIGIYQE
+39 SIGIYHE
-46 KTRSVQLIQGYIE
+46 KTRNVELIQGYIE
-59 RISESADIAELISTL
+59 RIDESADIADLISSL
-74 QMERR
+74 QTERR
-79 YSFAYALKKDMD
+79 YSFAFALKKDMD
-91 SREQMGA
+91 SRIQMDA

-108 KLDQRNDST
+108 KLKRRSDSAIKD
-117 LRNFE
+117 FE

-127 KNLGGIRSAI
+127 KNINGVRGAI

-149 YTTAIFRLNTLNVVV
+149 YTTAIFRLNTLNLVV
-164 PVGNNSYLNPVFNDL
+164 PVSNNRYLKPVFNDL

-185 SEMTTYLGII
+185 SEMVTYLGII

-207 NMVGTLYGLSGVFD
+207 NMVGTLYALSGTFD
-221 IYKSYEAELL
+221 IYKSYETELL
-231 TKASPSFLEEYKSI
+231 KKAAPSFFQDYKQTT
-245 SQNTALRPT
+245 QNTALRPT

-262 QKFYFDSLY
+262 QKFHFDSLY

-278 ISGEGT
+278 ISNDGT
-284 DQLKNLQQDIIP
+284 DQLKHLQQNIIQ
-296 RVEASMNTIYNKEVL
+296 RVQASMNKVYNEEVV
-311 GKQSALAFLVIAVLV
+311 GQQSALALLIIAVLV
-326 VFGIM
+326 VFAIM
-331 FYTTQVITQM
+331 FYTTQIITQM
-341 LTGLNEAA
+341 LAGLNEAA
-349 QKIARGI
+349 QKISRGI
-356 TGVQISNDSHDVIG
+356 TGVPISNVSHDVIG
-370 SLGESISK
+370 SLAESIAK

-388 AADAIGKGNFNVP
+388 AAEAIGKGNFNVP
-401 FDPRSEDDVLGT
+401 FDPRSEGDVLGT

-419 DNLRR
+419 DNLKR

-454 ECIFVNKGWLKF
+454 QCNFVNKGWLRF
-466 TGKIKEQELGYGW
+466 TGRKKDQELGYGW
-479 IEGMY
+479 IEGMH

-489 RCAEVFEDAF
+489 RCSEVFEDAF
-499 MQRKEYSLEYR
+499 TQRREYSLEYR

-529 SAEGKF
+529 SAGGKF

-545 HETKMHE
+545 HEAKMHE

-578 LLLTMFRDHETSN
+578 LLLAMLKDYDTTKV
-591 ANISSQAI
+591 NISSQAI

-609 IIKLNRLMSELL
+609 IIKLNRLMTELL

-637 FDLVDLVK
+637 FDLIDLVK
-645 ETVDDVQQ
+645 ETVDDIQQ
-653 TTQHQILVNDKADC
+653 TTNHQILIRNKADGK
-667 RFFGDKDRI
+667 FFGDKDRI

-687 VKYSPKTNS
+687 IKYSPRTNS
-696 IEVNI
+696 IEVNVDQ
-701 NKPSQNIIS
+701 PTQNRIS
-710 ISVKDHGIGIDK
+710 ISVRDFGIGIDK
-722 KDHEKIF
+722 KDHERIF

-755 IINRHNGTISVESE
+755 IISRHNGTITVESE

-775 FTFTLPIAVN
+775 FTFTLPVAAN

>member
-1 MVEFLNELDHMNN
+1 MNN
-14 FFRRLPLTTKLLLLT
+14 FFRQLPLTTKLLLLT

-46 KTRSVQLIQGYIE
+46 KTKSVQLIQGYIE
-59 RISESADIAELISTL
+59 RIDESADIADVISSL

-79 YSFAYALKKDMD
+79 YGFAYALKKDMD
-91 SREQMGA
+91 SRERMET
-98 QRLVTDLAIK
+98 QRVATDLAIK
-108 KLDQRNDST
+108 KLDQRNDSS
-117 LRNFE
+117 LKNFK

-137 DSGTSQDVVMQY
+137 DSGISQDLVLQY

-207 NMVGTLYGLSGVFD
+207 NMVGTLHSLSGVFD

-231 TKASPSFLEEYKSI
+231 TKASPPFVEEYKRV

-254 MRYITKTF
+254 IRYINKTF
-262 QKFYFDSLY
+262 DKFYFDSLY
-271 DAETWWK
+271 DGETWWK
-278 ISGEGT
+278 ISGEGA
-284 DQLKNLQQDIIP
+284 DQLKNLQRDIIP
-296 RVEASMNTIYNKEVL
+296 RVQATMNKIYNKEVL
-311 GKQSALAFLVIAVLV
+311 GKQSALAFLVIAVVV

-331 FYTTQVITQM
+331 FYTTHIITQM
-341 LTGLNEAA
+341 LTDLNEAA

-356 TGVQISNDSHDVIG
+356 TGVVIRNVSHDVIG

-378 IDAHNKQLAD
+378 IDIHNKQLAD

-484 PDDYT
+484 PGDYT
-489 RCAEVFEDAF
+489 RCSEVFEDAF
-499 MQRKEYSLEYR
+499 MQRREYSLEYR

-578 LLLTMFRDHETSN
+578 LLLTMFKDHETSKDKFPPETV
-591 ANISSQAI
+591 

-631 ELKMQN
+631 ELKMQS

-645 ETVDDVQQ
+645 ETVDDVKQ
-653 TTQHQILVNDKADC
+653 TTKHQIVINDKADC
-667 RFFGDKDRI
+667 KFFGDKDRI

-687 VKYSPKTNS
+687 TKYSPNTDS
-696 IEVNI
+696 IEVDI
-701 NKPSQNIIS
+701 YQPSQNIIS
-710 ISVKDHGIGIDK
+710 VSVTDHGIGIDK

-755 IINRHNGTISVESE
+755 IVNRHNGTISVQSE

-775 FTFTLPIAVN
+775 FTFTLPVTVN